1 MLRFFSRRHKPRRDQ
16 KAGAAEQ
23 YGYLRSSGDR
33 DPSSR
38 RGGDA
43 AAARKRNKNLLECKI
58 ILLDGSDIT
67 VDLQVG
73 QTFIFFGISQL
84 VMQRR
89 RGLHFGLIRPIG
101 IHE

>member
-23 YGYLRSSGDR
+23 YGYLRASGDR
-33 DPSSR
+33 DHPASR
-38 RGGDA
+38 RE
-43 AAARKRNKNLLECKI
+43 AARKRNKNLLECKI

-73 QTFIFFGISQL
+73 PGIFAFSTSD
-84 VMQRR
+84 
-89 RGLHFGLIRPIG
+89 LHFSPGG
-101 IHE
+101 NGAMNHEWTF